1 MTTEEMLEEL
11 KERAVVEIRMT
22 ENGVEFI
29 NVYRQVIFII
39 PFAGKEG

>member
-1 MTTEEMLEEL
+1 MTTAEMIEEL

-22 ENGVEFI
+22 ENGVEFLNEDNQI
-29 NVYRQVIFII
+29 IFVI